1 MKDTKKGIA
10 EQSEMGLSLEEL
22 IRRAARELI
31 QKAIEVE
38 VQELLAEY
46 GNVKML
52 GGQRAV
58 VRNGYLPAREVLT
71 AIGNVEVRVPKVR
84 DRSGGGIKFNSA
96 LVPPFVRRSQRVSA
110 ALPWLYLKGISTGD
124 MREALTVLLGDEA
137 KGLSANVVSR
147 LKSEWAT
154 EYSGWMKRDL
164 SASRYVYWWVDG
176 IHTGLR
182 QENDAR
188 QCLLVIIGVTP
199 EGKKEL
205 VTIGDGLRESKES
218 WLDVLRD
225 LAARGLGAGPLLAVG
240 DGALGFW
247 AALDEVFPDTRRQRC
262 WVHKT
267 ANILNA
273 LPKSLQAKA
282 KADLHEIWMAP
293 TRPQAIAAFDHF
305 LKTYGAKY
313 PKATDKT
320 MPVRLVPIREQT
332 RERLPGRRG
341 YHRGPGSNQ
350 AWIDGR
356 AYFRRYIAGEPIEQA
371 VELVVDDDHRPML
384 LPDESLRRRM
394 VQPCHQQIEVV
405 LEIEQSARLA
415 VESELCPCQYLR
427 NLVQSSQPAGQ
438 RDEGIG
444 ELDHHRF
451 PLMHGADDSQFG
463 QEAGRRLEAK
473 QGLGDDADHFPSG
486 IKRTAGD
493 GAHESEPTTAIDDA
507 DPRLRQARAHGP
519 GRYDV
524 GRRRARIG
532 TAENTGSSHPH
543 SIFP

>member
-10 EQSEMGLSLEEL
+10 EQSEMGLSLEGL
-22 IRRAARELI
+22 IRRGARELI

-46 GNVKML
+46 GNVKVL

-137 KGLSANVVSR
+137 KGLSPNVVSR

-154 EYSGWMKRDL
+154 EYAGWMKRDL

-182 QENDAR
+182 QEDDVR

-267 ANILNA
+267 ANVLNA

-293 TRPQAIAAFDHF
+293 TRPQAITAFDHF

-313 PKATDKT
+313 PKATDK
-320 MPVRLVPIREQT
+320 LAKDREALLAFYDFPA
-332 RERLPGRRG
+332 EHWI
-341 YHRGPGSNQ
+341 HRWSPRYVKHSVD
-350 AWIDGR
+350 DGR
-356 AYFRRYIAGEPIEQA
+356 KVKIA
-371 VELVVDDDHRPML
+371 
-384 LPDESLRRRM
+384 
-394 VQPCHQQIEVV
+394 
-405 LEIEQSARLA
+405 
-415 VESELCPCQYLR
+415 
-427 NLVQSSQPAGQ
+427 
-438 RDEGIG
+438 
-444 ELDHHRF
+444 
-451 PLMHGADDSQFG
+451 
-463 QEAGRRLEAK
+463 
-473 QGLGDDADHFPSG
+473 
-486 IKRTAGD
+486 
-493 GAHESEPTTAIDDA
+493 AIDPDSCEA
-507 DPRLRQARAHGP
+507 SPLSLMEYAEWRL
-519 GRYDV
+519 
-524 GRRRARIG
+524 I
-532 TAENTGSSHPH
+532 TCTH
-543 SIFP
+543 SLVL

>member
-1 MKDTKKGIA
+1 LIIEIDFQQTGGHAEMKDTKKGIA

-22 IRRAARELI
+22 IRRGARELI

-38 VQELLAEY
+38 VQELLGQC

-137 KGLSANVVSR
+137 KGLSPNVVSR

-154 EYSGWMKRDL
+154 EYAGWMKRDL

-199 EGKKEL
+199 EGNKEL

-267 ANILNA
+267 ANVLNA

-293 TRPQAIAAFDHF
+293 TRAQAITAFDHF

-313 PKATDKT
+313 PKATDK
-320 MPVRLVPIREQT
+320 LAKDREALLAFYDFPA
-332 RERLPGRRG
+332 E
-341 YHRGPGSNQ
+341 H
-350 AWIDGR
+350 WIHLR
-356 AYFRRYIAGEPIEQA
+356 TTNPIESTFATVRHRTTRTKNCVTRSTFLGLAFKLVQEAQKSWRRIRA
-371 VELVVDDDHRPML
+371 VERIAELLAGTVFNDGVPASVDDP
-384 LPDESLRRRM
+384 
-394 VQPCHQQIEVV
+394 QQ
-405 LEIEQSARLA
+405 QRLA
-415 VESELCPCQYLR
+415 
-427 NLVQSSQPAGQ
+427 A
-438 RDEGIG
+438 
-444 ELDHHRF
+444 
-451 PLMHGADDSQFG
+451 
-463 QEAGRRLEAK
+463 
-473 QGLGDDADHFPSG
+473 
-486 IKRTAGD
+486 
-493 GAHESEPTTAIDDA
+493 
-507 DPRLRQARAHGP
+507 
-519 GRYDV
+519 
-524 GRRRARIG
+524 
-532 TAENTGSSHPH
+532 
-543 SIFP
+543 

>member
-22 IRRAARELI
+22 IRRGARQVI
-31 QKAIEVE
+31 QAAIEVE

-46 GNVKML
+46 GNVEML

-84 DRSGGGIKFNSA
+84 DRSGAGIKFNSA

-124 MREALTVLLGDEA
+124 MREALTVLLGDQA

-154 EYSGWMKRDL
+154 EYAGWMKRDL

-182 QENDAR
+182 QEDDAR

-199 EGKKEL
+199 EGQKEL

-225 LAARGLGAGPLLAVG
+225 LAARGLGTGPLLAVG

-247 AALDEVFPDTRRQRC
+247 AALDEVFPETRRQRC

-267 ANILNA
+267 ANVLNA

-293 TRPQAIAAFDHF
+293 TRPQAITAFDHF

-313 PKATDKT
+313 PKATDK
-320 MPVRLVPIREQT
+320 LAKDREALLAFYDFPA
-332 RERLPGRRG
+332 E
-341 YHRGPGSNQ
+341 H
-350 AWIDGR
+350 WIHLR
-356 AYFRRYIAGEPIEQA
+356 TTNPIESTFATVRHRTTRTKNCVTRSTFLGLAFKLVQEAQKSWRRIRA
-371 VELVVDDDHRPML
+371 VERIAELLAGTVFRDGVPAPVDDP
-384 LPDESLRRRM
+384 E
-394 VQPCHQQIEVV
+394 QQ
-405 LEIEQSARLA
+405 RLA
-415 VESELCPCQYLR
+415 
-427 NLVQSSQPAGQ
+427 A
-438 RDEGIG
+438 
-444 ELDHHRF
+444 
-451 PLMHGADDSQFG
+451 
-463 QEAGRRLEAK
+463 
-473 QGLGDDADHFPSG
+473 
-486 IKRTAGD
+486 
-493 GAHESEPTTAIDDA
+493 
-507 DPRLRQARAHGP
+507 
-519 GRYDV
+519 
-524 GRRRARIG
+524 
-532 TAENTGSSHPH
+532 
-543 SIFP
+543 

>member
-1 MKDTKKGIA
+1 MMKDTKKGIA

-22 IRRAARELI
+22 IRRGARQVI
-31 QKAIEVE
+31 QAAIEVE

-46 GNVKML
+46 GNVEML

-84 DRSGGGIKFNSA
+84 DRSGAGIKFNSA

-124 MREALTVLLGDEA
+124 MREALTVLLGDQA

-154 EYSGWMKRDL
+154 EYAGWMKRDL

-182 QENDAR
+182 QEDDAR

-199 EGKKEL
+199 EGQKEL

-225 LAARGLGAGPLLAVG
+225 LAARGLGTGPLLAVG

-247 AALDEVFPDTRRQRC
+247 AALDEVFPETRRQRC

-267 ANILNA
+267 ANVLNA

-293 TRPQAIAAFDHF
+293 TRPQAITAFDHF

-313 PKATDKT
+313 PKATDK
-320 MPVRLVPIREQT
+320 LAKDREALLAFYDFPA
-332 RERLPGRRG
+332 E
-341 YHRGPGSNQ
+341 H
-350 AWIDGR
+350 WIHLR
-356 AYFRRYIAGEPIEQA
+356 TTNPIESTFATVRHRTTRTKNCVTRSTFLGLAFKLVQEAQKSWRRIRA
-371 VELVVDDDHRPML
+371 VERIAELLAGTVFRDGVPAPVDDP
-384 LPDESLRRRM
+384 E
-394 VQPCHQQIEVV
+394 QQ
-405 LEIEQSARLA
+405 RLA
-415 VESELCPCQYLR
+415 
-427 NLVQSSQPAGQ
+427 A
-438 RDEGIG
+438 
-444 ELDHHRF
+444 
-451 PLMHGADDSQFG
+451 
-463 QEAGRRLEAK
+463 
-473 QGLGDDADHFPSG
+473 
-486 IKRTAGD
+486 
-493 GAHESEPTTAIDDA
+493 
-507 DPRLRQARAHGP
+507 
-519 GRYDV
+519 
-524 GRRRARIG
+524 
-532 TAENTGSSHPH
+532 
-543 SIFP
+543 